1 MSDNGFSREPMLD
14 MYLFEANQ
22 LIEQLEQIIIEC
34 EKEKKLG
41 KENINEIFRIM
52 HTIKGSSAMMMF
64 NDISLLAH
72 SLEDLFFYIR
82 ENKHVTIDFVELF
95 DLVLAGIDFIKME
108 TSKLENGEEADGLSE
123 DLIERIKVQL
133 DSMKSVSDG
142 ALKGSENNSNTSGLD
157 NFTIQEENPMYYIS
171 TYKNGNSQDLRKYS
185 VRIFFEEDC
194 QMENIRA
201 YTVCHNIKDLC
212 SEVYYMPEDIMENN
226 DSSDV
231 IRENGFLLCFSTTSE
246 HSEVEKILNETLF
259 MREIEINV
267 VNQYPEEIKVLSGE
281 NEAPAAEL
289 VKIEKTSD
297 VEEIEAEEVVEA
309 MEKERETK
317 TNKTQS
323 IISVNVSKLDML
335 MDLVGEIVISEA
347 MVTRNP
353 DLDGL
358 VLDNF
363 NKAARQLRKL
373 TNELQ
378 DIVMSIRMVPVSM
391 TFHKMN
397 RIVRDMSKKLSKD
410 VELTILG
417 EDTEVDKNIID
428 HLSDP
433 LMHLIRNAIDHGLES
448 KEERIKA
455 GKPEEGNIVLE
466 AKNEGS
472 DVWITIKDDGK
483 GLDREKILKKAREQ
497 GLINKN
503 ESELTDKEIFS
514 YILLPGFSTKEKVSE
529 FSGRGVGMDVVKKNI
544 DSIGGTISIESTQGQ
559 GTTIFIKIPL
569 TLAIIDGM
577 EIGIGKAKYTIP
589 TTSIRE
595 SFKASEKDVFADSN
609 GNEMILIRGE
619 CYPVVRMSRIFNI
632 NTEVTSIDDGILIM
646 VEGESK
652 TACLFA
658 DKLLGE
664 QQVVVKALPNYIKKV
679 KGIAGCTILG
689 DGSISLIVDIN
700 GVFQK

>member
-1 MSDNGFSREPMLD
+1 MSDNSFSREPMLD
-14 MYLFEANQ
+14 MFLFEGTQ

-41 KENINEIFRIM
+41 SENINEIFRIM

-82 ENKHVTIDFVELF
+82 ENKHVAIDFVELF
-95 DLVLAGIDFIKME
+95 DLVLAGIDFIKVE
-108 TSKLENGEEADGLSE
+108 NNKLENGEEADGISE
-123 DLIERIKVQL
+123 SLIERIKVQL
-133 DSMKSVSDG
+133 DSMKSVPNSVVKEVVNNSDG
-142 ALKGSENNSNTSGLD
+142 SHLD
-157 NFTIQEENPMYYIS
+157 KSTVQQEENPMHYMS
-171 TYKNGNSQDLRKYS
+171 TYKTGNPQNLRKYC
-185 VRIFFEEDC
+185 VHIFFEEDC

-201 YTVCHNIKDLC
+201 YTVYHNLKDLC
-212 SEVYYMPEDIMENN
+212 SEVHYMPEDIM
-226 DSSDV
+226 DSNESSEV
-231 IRENGFLLCFSTTSE
+231 IRENGFLICFSTESE

-259 MREIEINV
+259 MRKIEINV
-267 VNQYPEEIKVLSGE
+267 VDQYPDEIKMMCGYKE
-281 NEAPAAEL
+281 TPTKEIEE
-289 VKIEKTSD
+289 IEKTS
-297 VEEIEAEEVVEA
+297 VAEVTEIAAEGIET
-309 MEKERETK
+309 ERGIK
-317 TNKTQS
+317 TNKAQS

-358 VLDNF
+358 ILDNF

-397 RIVRDMSKKLSKD
+397 RIIRDMSKRLDKD
-410 VELTILG
+410 VELTIIG

-433 LMHLIRNAIDHGLES
+433 LMHLIRNAVDHGLES
-448 KEERIKA
+448 KEERIRA
-455 GKPEEGNIVLE
+455 GKPEGGNVVLE
-466 AKNEGS
+466 AKNAGS
-472 DVWITIKDDGK
+472 DVWIMIKDDGK

-497 GLINKN
+497 GLVTKN

-514 YILLPGFSTKEKVSE
+514 YILLPGFSTKENVSE

-544 DSIGGTISIESTQGQ
+544 DSIGGNISIESTQGQ
-559 GTTIFIKIPL
+559 GTTICIKIPL

-577 EIGIGKAKYTIP
+577 EIGVGRAKYTIP

-595 SFKASEKDVFADSN
+595 SFKASENDVFADSE
-609 GNEMILIRGE
+609 GNEMILIRGH
-619 CYPVVRMSRIFNI
+619 CYPVIRMSKIFNI

-646 VEGESK
+646 VEADSK
-652 TACLFA
+652 SACLFA
-658 DKLLGE
+658 DRLIGE

-689 DGSISLIVDIN
+689 DGSISLIVDMN
-700 GVFQK
+700 GIFQK